1 MVLFE
6 WFCNLTEFNQSF
18 FFSVLSVSLWL
29 VFWNQQMS
37 VEEILFDAEERMEK
51 ALAKLKQDLT
61 GIRTGR
67 ANPGMVDSLRVEA
80 YGSPVP
86 IKQIAS
92 VSAPEPQQLVIRPYD
107 PSTIKDIEKGII
119 ASDLGLAPQ
128 SDGKVIRLNIP
139 ALSGEVRRKM
149 VARTKEL
156 AEETKVAVRNI
167 RRDANREAEQEKK
180 DKELTEDECDSAQ
193 EEVQKLTKKFE
204 DKANDLAKAKE
215 AEVMEE

>member
-1 MVLFE
+1 
-6 WFCNLTEFNQSF
+6 
-18 FFSVLSVSLWL
+18 
-29 VFWNQQMS
+29 MS
-37 VEEILFDAEERMEK
+37 AEEILLDAEERMEK
-51 ALAKLKQDLT
+51 ALAKLKADLT

-92 VSAPEPQQLVIRPYD
+92 VSAPEPQQLVIRPFD
-107 PSTIKDIEKGII
+107 PGTIKDIEKGII

-139 ALSGEVRRKM
+139 PLSGEVRRKM

-156 AEETKVAVRNI
+156 AEETKVAIRNI
-167 RRDANREAEQEKK
+167 RRDANKAADDEQKAK
-180 DKELTEDECDSAQ
+180 SLTEDERDQ
-193 EEVQKLTKKFE
+193 TKDEVQDLVKKFE

-215 AEVMEE
+215 SEVMDE

>member
-1 MVLFE
+1 
-6 WFCNLTEFNQSF
+6 
-18 FFSVLSVSLWL
+18 
-29 VFWNQQMS
+29 MS

-86 IKQIAS
+86 IKQVAS
-92 VSAPEPQQLVIRPYD
+92 VSAPEPQQIVIRPFD
-107 PSTIKDIEKGII
+107 PSIIKDIEKGII

-139 ALSGEVRRKM
+139 PLSGEVRRKM

-156 AEETKVAVRNI
+156 AEEAKVAVRNI
-167 RRDANREAEQEKK
+167 RRDANKQAEQEKK
-180 DKELTEDECDSAQ
+180 DKDLTEDECDSTQ
-193 EEVQKLTKKFE
+193 DEVQKLTKKFE

>member
-1 MVLFE
+1 
-6 WFCNLTEFNQSF
+6 
-18 FFSVLSVSLWL
+18 
-29 VFWNQQMS
+29 MS
-37 VEEILFDAEERMEK
+37 VEDILFDAEERMEK
-51 ALAKLKQDLT
+51 ALSKLKQDLT

-92 VSAPEPQQLVIRPYD
+92 VSAPEPQQLVIRPFD
-107 PSTIKDIEKGII
+107 PGTIKDIEKGII

-139 ALSGEVRRKM
+139 PLSGEVRRKM

-156 AEETKVAVRNI
+156 TEETKVAVRNI
-167 RRDANREAEQEKK
+167 RRDANKAAEVAQK
-180 DKELTEDECDSAQ
+180 DKAITEDDLESTK
-193 EEVQKLTKKFE
+193 EEVQNLTKKFE
-204 DKANDLAKAKE
+204 DRANELAKAKE
-215 AEVMEE
+215 SEVMDE

>member
-1 MVLFE
+1 MQDEDVFGPFPCIPHPQPAE
-6 WFCNLTEFNQSF
+6 
-18 FFSVLSVSLWL
+18 VS
-29 VFWNQQMS
+29 MS
-37 VEEILFDAEERMEK
+37 VDEILFDSEERMEK
-51 ALAKLKQDLT
+51 ALAKLRQDLT

-67 ANPGMVDSLRVEA
+67 ANPGMVDSVRVMA

-92 VSAPEPQQLVIRPYD
+92 VSAPEPQQIVIRPFD
-107 PSTIKDIEKGII
+107 PSTIKDIETGII

-156 AEETKVAVRNI
+156 AEETKVAIRNI
-167 RRDANREAEQEKK
+167 RRDANKLAEQEQK
-180 DKELTEDECDSAQ
+180 DKAMTEDDLKGTK
-193 EEVQKLTKKFE
+193 EEVQNLTKKFE

>member
-1 MVLFE
+1 
-6 WFCNLTEFNQSF
+6 
-18 FFSVLSVSLWL
+18 
-29 VFWNQQMS
+29 MS
-37 VEEILFDAEERMEK
+37 VEEILFDTEERMEK

-92 VSAPEPQQLVIRPYD
+92 VSAPEPQQIVIRPFD
-107 PSTIKDIEKGII
+107 PGTIKDIEKGII

-139 ALSGEVRRKM
+139 PLSGEVRRKM

-167 RRDANREAEQEKK
+167 RRDANREADQEKK
-180 DKELTEDECDSAQ
+180 DKDLTEDECDAVQ
-193 EEVQKLTKKFE
+193 DDVQKLTKKFE
-204 DKANDLAKAKE
+204 DRANELAKSKE
-215 AEVMEE
+215 AEVMED

>member
-1 MVLFE
+1 
-6 WFCNLTEFNQSF
+6 
-18 FFSVLSVSLWL
+18 
-29 VFWNQQMS
+29 MS

-86 IKQIAS
+86 IKQVAS

-107 PSTIKDIEKGII
+107 PGTIKDIEKGII

-139 ALSGEVRRKM
+139 PLSGEVRRKM

-167 RRDANREAEQEKK
+167 RRDANKQAEVEQK
-180 DKELTEDECDSAQ
+180 DKELTEDELDSTQ

-204 DKANDLAKAKE
+204 DKANELAKAKE
-215 AEVMEE
+215 AEVMED

>member
-1 MVLFE
+1 
-6 WFCNLTEFNQSF
+6 
-18 FFSVLSVSLWL
+18 
-29 VFWNQQMS
+29 MS
-37 VEEILFDAEERMEK
+37 VDEILFDSEERMEK
-51 ALAKLKQDLT
+51 ALAKLRQDLT

-67 ANPGMVDSLRVEA
+67 ANPGMVDSVRVMA

-92 VSAPEPQQLVIRPYD
+92 VSAPEPQQIVLRPFD
-107 PSTIKDIEKGII
+107 PSTIKDIEAGII

-156 AEETKVAVRNI
+156 AEETKVAIRNI
-167 RRDANREAEQEKK
+167 RRDANKLAEQEQK
-180 DKELTEDECDSAQ
+180 DKAMTEDDLKSTK
-193 EEVQKLTKKFE
+193 EEVQNLTKKFE

>member
-1 MVLFE
+1 
-6 WFCNLTEFNQSF
+6 
-18 FFSVLSVSLWL
+18 
-29 VFWNQQMS
+29 MS

-86 IKQIAS
+86 DQADGERQRARAAADRDPAVRS
-92 VSAPEPQQLVIRPYD
+92 VD
-107 PSTIKDIEKGII
+107 IKDIEKGII

-139 ALSGEVRRKM
+139 PLSGDVRRKM

-167 RRDANREAEQEKK
+167 RRDANKQADTEEK
-180 DKELTEDECDSAQ
+180 DKDAHRRRARSRRK
-193 EEVQKLTKKFE
+193 EEVQDLTKKFE
-204 DKANDLAKAKE
+204 DKANELAKAKE

>member
-1 MVLFE
+1 
-6 WFCNLTEFNQSF
+6 
-18 FFSVLSVSLWL
+18 
-29 VFWNQQMS
+29 MS
-37 VEEILFDAEERMEK
+37 VEEVLFDAEERMEK

-92 VSAPEPQQLVIRPYD
+92 VSAPEPQQLVIRPFD
-107 PSTIKDIEKGII
+107 PGTIKDIEKGII

-139 ALSGEVRRKM
+139 PLSGEVRRKM

-167 RRDANREAEQEKK
+167 RRDANKAAELAQK
-180 DKELTEDECDSAQ
+180 DKTITEDDLESTK
-193 EEVQKLTKKFE
+193 EEVQNLTKKFE
-204 DKANDLAKAKE
+204 DRANDLAKAKE
-215 AEVMEE
+215 SEVMDE

>member
-1 MVLFE
+1 MG
-6 WFCNLTEFNQSF
+6 
-18 FFSVLSVSLWL
+18 
-29 VFWNQQMS
+29 
-37 VEEILFDAEERMEK
+37 VEETLLDSEERMEK

-67 ANPGMVDSLRVEA
+67 ASPGMVDSLRVEA

-92 VSAPEPQQLVIRPYD
+92 VSAPEPQQLVIRPFD
-107 PSTIKDIEKGII
+107 PGTIKDIEKGII

-139 ALSGEVRRKM
+139 PLSGEVRRKM

-156 AEETKVAVRNI
+156 SEETKVAIRNI
-167 RRDANREAEQEKK
+167 RRDANKELDQEQK
-180 DKELTEDECDSAQ
+180 DKQLGEDDADAAKDD
-193 EEVQKLTKKFE
+193 VQKLVKKFE
-204 DKANDLAKAKE
+204 DKANELAKAKE
-215 AEVMEE
+215 AEVMNE

>member
-1 MVLFE
+1 MSEIESDIFYLRSYIE
-6 WFCNLTEFNQSF
+6 HRLT
-18 FFSVLSVSLWL
+18 
-29 VFWNQQMS
+29 MS
-37 VEEILFDAEERMEK
+37 VEDVLFDSEERMEK
-51 ALAKLKQDLT
+51 ALAKLKQDLA

-92 VSAPEPQQLVIRPYD
+92 VSAPEPQQLVIRPFD
-107 PSTIKDIEKGII
+107 PGTIKDIEKGII

-139 ALSGEVRRKM
+139 PLSGEVRRKM

-156 AEETKVAVRNI
+156 TEETKVAIRNI
-167 RRDANREAEQEKK
+167 RRDANKAADGEEKAKALSEDALKSTQE
-180 DKELTEDECDSAQ
+180 DIQ
-193 EEVQKLTKKFE
+193 ELTKKFE
-204 DKANDLAKAKE
+204 DKANDLAKTKE
-215 AEVMEE
+215 AEVMNE

>member
-1 MVLFE
+1 
-6 WFCNLTEFNQSF
+6 
-18 FFSVLSVSLWL
+18 
-29 VFWNQQMS
+29 MS

-92 VSAPEPQQLVIRPYD
+92 VSAPEPQQIVIRPFD
-107 PSTIKDIEKGII
+107 PGTIKDIEKGII

-156 AEETKVAVRNI
+156 AEEAKVAIRNI
-167 RRDANREAEQEKK
+167 RRDANKQAEQEKK
-180 DKELTEDECDSAQ
+180 DKQLTEDESEQSQ

-204 DKANDLAKAKE
+204 DRSNDLAKAKE

>member
-1 MVLFE
+1 
-6 WFCNLTEFNQSF
+6 
-18 FFSVLSVSLWL
+18 
-29 VFWNQQMS
+29 MS

-51 ALAKLKQDLT
+51 ALSKLKQDLT

-92 VSAPEPQQLVIRPYD
+92 VSAPEPQQIVIRPFD
-107 PSTIKDIEKGII
+107 PGTIKDIEKGLI

-139 ALSGEVRRKM
+139 PLSGEVRRKM

-156 AEETKVAVRNI
+156 AEETKVAIRNI
-167 RRDANREAEQEKK
+167 RRDANKEAEQEQKAK
-180 DKELTEDECDSAQ
+180 TITEDDLKNTKD
-193 EEVQKLTKKFE
+193 EVQDLTKKFE
-204 DKANDLAKAKE
+204 DRANDLAKAKE
-215 AEVMEE
+215 SEVMEE

>member
-1 MVLFE
+1 
-6 WFCNLTEFNQSF
+6 
-18 FFSVLSVSLWL
+18 
-29 VFWNQQMS
+29 MS
-37 VEEILFDAEERMEK
+37 AEEILFDAEERMEK

-67 ANPGMVDSLRVEA
+67 ANPGMVDTLRIEA

-92 VSAPEPQQLVIRPYD
+92 VSAPEPQQIVIRPFD
-107 PSTIKDIEKGII
+107 PSIIKDIEKGII

-139 ALSGEVRRKM
+139 PLSGEVRRKM
-149 VARTKEL
+149 VTRTKEL
-156 AEETKVAVRNI
+156 AEEAKVAVRNI
-167 RRDANREAEQEKK
+167 RRDANKQADQEQK
-180 DKELTEDECDSAQ
+180 DKSLSEDECKSTKD
-193 EEVQKLTKKFE
+193 EVQNLTKKFE
-204 DKANDLAKAKE
+204 DQANDLAKAKE